1 MGKRRTKSKTNKIVK
16 RTIKYLSVAPDI
28 DIVQQTIQKAPKGVI
43 RAIANAAL
51 NAREGDV
58 TLKPHEKSLFRKH
71 RQHIDTL
78 IDRQVPLDRKR
89 ELLLQRGGAL
99 PVVVPLITSVLATLG
114 SEFISRLI
122 RGDNEH

>member
-1 MGKRRTKSKTNKIVK
+1 M
-16 RTIKYLSVAPDI
+16 
-28 DIVQQTIQKAPKGVI
+28 I

-58 TLKPHEKSLFRKH
+58 TLKPHEKNIFRKH

-99 PVVVPLITSVLATLG
+99 PVVVPLITSVLALLG

>member
-1 MGKRRTKSKTNKIVK
+1 MGKGRPKSKTDKIVK
-16 RTIKYLSVAPDI
+16 RTIKYLAISPDS

-58 TLKPHEKSLFRKH
+58 TLKPSELSLFRKH
-71 RQHIDTL
+71 RQHFDILT
-78 IDRQVPLDRKR
+78 DRQIPLDRKR

-99 PVVVPLITSVLATLG
+99 PIIVPLLSSALG
-114 SEFISRLI
+114 ALGAEFISSLI
-122 RGDNEH
+122 RRKNE

>member
-1 MGKRRTKSKTNKIVK
+1 MGKGRPKTKTDEIVK
-16 RTIKYLSVAPDI
+16 RTIKYISIAPDI
-28 DIVQQTIQKAPKGVI
+28 DIVQQTIQKAPKGVN

-51 NAREGDV
+51 NALEGDV

-99 PVVVPLITSVLATLG
+99 PVVVPLITSVLAQLG
-114 SEFISRLI
+114 IEFISRLI